1 MAGKISS
8 YIDSVRAEIK
18 KVTWLSND
26 ELIGSTGVV
35 AVFSVVMSCF
45 LFIADYGVSN
55 LMLWF
60 LGN

>member
-1 MAGKISS
+1 MAGKINS
-8 YIDSVRAEIK
+8 YIDSVRAEMK

-35 AVFSVVMSCF
+35 AVFSIVMSCF
-45 LFIADYGVSN
+45 LFVADYSVSN
-55 LMLWF
+55 LMSWF